1 MSTLCCYF
9 IGKSPFWIY
18 SAIQF
23 ARYKCVWCVCVHVCT
38 LDWYIHTVS
47 TFRLIVTFF
56 SALYVYSRYFVSS
69 KFAMLHFRKFSF
81 ISSLITYHFNI
92 TLHYYIKCLQI
103 LLKNFGAQSFKKK
116 QILNDKFS
124 LKSYIYSWY
133 ICIYLGRVCDLTVQ
147 ANAAHFF
154 YYLFVAPM
162 ASLWHTE
169 YVR

>member
-1 MSTLCCYF
+1 M
-9 IGKSPFWIY
+9 
-18 SAIQF
+18 
-23 ARYKCVWCVCVHVCT
+23 CVHVCT

-69 KFAMLHFRKFSF
+69 KSAMLHFRKFSF
-81 ISSLITYHFNI
+81 IPPLITYHFNI

-103 LLKNFGAQSFKKK
+103 LLKINQFRIILAHNHSKKK